1 MCDRTSY
8 KIPISEDMK
17 ERKITIPGD
26 RILDI
31 YLIDYGSLD
40 DGYVG
45 VVLEVNNRQVSLSS
59 GDLAQ
64 ERETIYPMQDFTY
77 HFMGEDVEERHGE
90 LYFTFS
96 ILRCRNIM

>member
-8 KIPISEDMK
+8 KIPISEDIK

-26 RILDI
+26 NILDI

-40 DGYVG
+40 DGNVG
-45 VVLEVNNRQVSLSS
+45 VILEVNGRQVSLNNA
-59 GDLAQ
+59 DLIE

-77 HFMGEDVEERHGE
+77 HFMGEDVEERDGE
-90 LYFTFS
+90 FYFTFS
-96 ILRCRNIM
+96 ILRCRNVY

>member
-1 MCDRTSY
+1 MCERTSY

-26 RILDI
+26 NLLDV

-40 DGYVG
+40 DGSVG
-45 VVLEVNNRQVSLSS
+45 VILEVNGRQVSLSNA
-59 GDLAQ
+59 DLSE

-77 HFMGEDVEERHGE
+77 HFMGEDVEERQGE
-90 LYFTFS
+90 YYFTFA